1 MIGRVKHYLRQLT
14 AYLEVIIAVLLSVGV
29 MIGIFDFGEYFTRIF
44 LANASETYDIFQD
57 FLGYALLLIVGI
69 ELILMIL
76 YHSTSAILELILFV
90 IARKML
96 IYASSMSELV
106 MGTVAIALVF
116 VVMRFLVNPRVD
128 EFVSRQDANKYS
140 GLTQV
145 RDVIVDSGLN
155 LPIDKGKTLDDL
167 LHTYA
172 EENDLILEEGETYQI
187 GEALINIIDLSPD
200 HKVNKVILEDGDSSR

>member
-172 EENDLILEEGETYQI
+172 EENDLILEEEETYQI